1 MNREQEKN
9 SFINLLGRLDLND
22 YNAVME
28 WLISFAPYTEEPLTP
43 QQREKVVRILNKVNK
58 NIEDLMKSVEDHTKY
73 TKVQDI
79 SRILEKASKAIGDEG
94 NISFTNP
101 ESIKYGVNNS
111 TVMQDLNAY
120 LSTYKENELKFKD
133 DILER
138 LATLKSVMPANRLDI
153 DDAIRDMEREMIEL
167 ASEIMISDNT
177 YSTSEETVALM
188 SLIEVQEEKVQKL
201 ELDRA
206 SISQQDLPPMEE
218 VINKLTELNR
228 EAIKAQKEL
237 KDRKGGD
244 KEYEEEIKNH
254 LEDITTQRDNLI
266 ANFKASNEIQD
277 LFEEMDNFELTVVEN
292 WKGQHNE
299 FDLRLND
306 KAIELKEAIKDYYAK
321 VSSYKNIESEY
332 ESAVSELA
340 SLNNRLHTITNQNRK
355 TITEDSAKRF
365 SELKSKAN
373 TLKVLK
379 EKGITSTQSYLTDLI
394 KDYENDALTTPELNA
409 KLIEMKKNLAPLYG
423 LTEEQRIQE
432 LSENTKSKE
441 KIISEISRL
450 EAKLAN
456 PESYRIKN
464 VYKPV
469 ELTIAEDGTITNPTT
484 DNGNDYYNPPI
495 QDYNIWQAN
504 RQYNQYEEKVN
515 ALEAK
520 LKEYDGKQA
529 SNINSINSL
538 KAKLE
543 LERKALIET
552 KREET
557 GLVKAL
563 SKYGLTDSDSA
574 TKKEELEKKLET
586 LQAELEQKN
595 NTYLALPDV
604 KALEDARK
612 QKSEAEANLEKEQNP
627 EQKAYYAG
635 ILEGLNIKIANY
647 ESALAPSNVDV
658 ASINKQINDIKAELS
673 GVKSKKLS
681 DAQRI
686 TKETLEARLQECRKE
701 IDRATA
707 EINRLPQM
715 IAVKEANNEEIEQ
728 HQKQDIMLKIEQ
740 YKALQE
746 KINKK
751 SRDENKHS
759 KWHKDIDELHLSRLK
774 QDLIPLM
781 HREEYLNQGKDL
793 FAELIEMTGGQ
804 KEEVKAETTL
814 SPVEPKKPEE
824 PETKE
829 DKTPLPPVEPKKPEE
844 SEEKKFPVR
853 PEGKAN
859 YSKSDEATQRKVNNF
874 WKKLGKTA
882 ILVIVLAMLGIG
894 AAYVTNKIM
903 ESKSTVN
910 TEYNQHPIDPDR
922 PIPVGP
928 RDNINV
934 YENADI
940 SDLDK
945 IPQQNTPEGLRID
958 KEQGGGGTGGS
969 DNGGTIN
976 PGGNT
981 GGGSDNGGGSNG
993 GGDNGGGDNG
1003 GGTTDPTTKGSH
1015 IADTTTV
1022 TDVKGNTVNQVG
1034 SIASPFGEYTAQ
1046 YDNASGKYIVYDK
1059 DGKSI
1064 GSLDANQDGSLDNK
1078 TYFDF
1083 SKDYSDK
1090 EKAGTAPVQEEE
1102 KKEIP
1107 VNNPEISQEDKD
1119 KAQDIDTAD
1128 PEVQDQI
1135 GKDLDNYEFEIIPV
1149 DALSGYVDDSQ
1160 GMSK

>member
-715 IAVKEANNEEIEQ
+715 IAIKEANNEEIEQ

-781 HREEYLNQGKDL
+781 HR
-793 FAELIEMTGGQ
+793 
-804 KEEVKAETTL
+804 
-814 SPVEPKKPEE
+814 
-824 PETKE
+824 
-829 DKTPLPPVEPKKPEE
+829 
-844 SEEKKFPVR
+844 
-853 PEGKAN
+853 
-859 YSKSDEATQRKVNNF
+859 
-874 WKKLGKTA
+874 
-882 ILVIVLAMLGIG
+882 
-894 AAYVTNKIM
+894 
-903 ESKSTVN
+903 
-910 TEYNQHPIDPDR
+910 
-922 PIPVGP
+922 
-928 RDNINV
+928 
-934 YENADI
+934 
-940 SDLDK
+940 
-945 IPQQNTPEGLRID
+945 
-958 KEQGGGGTGGS
+958 
-969 DNGGTIN
+969 
-976 PGGNT
+976 
-981 GGGSDNGGGSNG
+981 
-993 GGDNGGGDNG
+993 
-1003 GGTTDPTTKGSH
+1003 
-1015 IADTTTV
+1015 
-1022 TDVKGNTVNQVG
+1022 
-1034 SIASPFGEYTAQ
+1034 
-1046 YDNASGKYIVYDK
+1046 
-1059 DGKSI
+1059 
-1064 GSLDANQDGSLDNK
+1064 
-1078 TYFDF
+1078 
-1083 SKDYSDK
+1083 
-1090 EKAGTAPVQEEE
+1090 
-1102 KKEIP
+1102 
-1107 VNNPEISQEDKD
+1107 
-1119 KAQDIDTAD
+1119 
-1128 PEVQDQI
+1128 
-1135 GKDLDNYEFEIIPV
+1135 
-1149 DALSGYVDDSQ
+1149 
-1160 GMSK
+1160 

>member
-981 GGGSDNGGGSNG
+981 GGGSDNGGG
-993 GGDNGGGDNG
+993 DNGGGDNG